1 MFIIYSTSCHSNLYN
16 FLFFPYFKEYF
27 KNRIGPI
34 YKNTETFLRTTTFV
48 FHRKFLSNQ
57 KPTEKIIWRNKKVFN
72 EQTLCGKLWMFI
84 VPWIHLKLHYEIS
97 HARRLNIR
105 FLGKSIEGLVI
116 KVHKYPH
123 PSKPSQILHFSV
135 FSLLSTRY
143 CWLFCLVAF
152 YMKANVC
159 EQRNSPITQ

>member
-1 MFIIYSTSCHSNLYN
+1 MLLVLVSYNNTELLIQIGIIHSKMFIIYSPSRHSNLYN

-72 EQTLCGKLWMFI
+72 EQTQCGKLWMFI
-84 VPWIHLKLHYEIS
+84 VPWIHLKLHYEILTL
-97 HARRLNIR
+97 ADW
-105 FLGKSIEGLVI
+105 
-116 KVHKYPH
+116 
-123 PSKPSQILHFSV
+123 ILDF
-135 FSLLSTRY
+135 
-143 CWLFCLVAF
+143 
-152 YMKANVC
+152 
-159 EQRNSPITQ
+159 